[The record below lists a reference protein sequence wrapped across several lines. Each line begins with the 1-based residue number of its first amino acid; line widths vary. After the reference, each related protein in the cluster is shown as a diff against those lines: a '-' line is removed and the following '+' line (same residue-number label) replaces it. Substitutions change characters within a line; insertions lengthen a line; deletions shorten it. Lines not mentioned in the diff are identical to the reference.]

1 MPPLTTNSIPAL
13 AAGTLAAIGTAVMAG
28 WAFGVDPL
36 MTVFPGLIRMKPNT
50 SLGFLLAAFALYVAP
65 KKRFSWAQA
74 GCALSIVMLGMASLF
89 EFLWNIDLGID
100 QWLFR
105 DPVQTI
111 FPGRMA
117 QITAFNFVLT
127 GAMLFPFR
135 SWWGQ
140 RLGDGLALVVCSGAG
155 FAIVGYLY
163 GVPLLYGS
171 IHYTAMAIHTG
182 VAFLVVS
189 VGFLFISKPHGLV
202 RIFRA
207 ETAGGL
213 VARRLIP
220 AGIFIPIMAGAA
232 FCRFNFGQLR
242 LGIACIVVCN
252 LLLFVAAIWTL
263 ARTLDKSEVERGMAQ
278 HASEIDALTGIHNRR
293 YLDGR
298 LREEIQRSVRHS
310 RRSCLILFDIDH
322 FKALNDRFGHV
333 AGDEVLRTISQA
345 CATSLRASDVICRYG
360 GEEFAI
366 IAPETAGEDAMIL
379 ARKIRSLV
387 ALLLFEKAPIQ
398 VTISLGA
405 VEIGNAPI
413 SCDAAIAA
421 ADEALYA
428 AKKMGRNCECLYGEV
443 GALA

>member
-1 MPPLTTNSIPAL
+1 M
-13 AAGTLAAIGTAVMAG
+13 VG
-28 WAFGVDPL
+28 WALDIERL
-36 MTVFPGLIRMKPNT
+36 MTVFPGLVRMKPNT
-50 SLGFLLAAFALYVAP
+50 SLGFLLAAFALYSASQQ
-65 KKRFSWAQA
+65 RFSRVQA
-74 GCALSIVMLGMASLF
+74 GCAAFIAFLGMLSVVQ
-89 EFLWNIDLGID
+89 FLWNIDLGID
-100 QWLFR
+100 QLLFR
-105 DPVQTI
+105 DPVPSP

-117 QITAFNFVLT
+117 QITSVNFVLT

-135 SWWGQ
+135 SRRGQ
-140 RLGDGLALVVCSGAG
+140 KLGDGLALLVCSGAG

-182 VAFLVVS
+182 VAFVVVS

-207 ETAGGL
+207 QTAGGL

-220 AGIFIPIMAGAA
+220 AAIFIPIMAGAV

-252 LLLFVAAIWTL
+252 LLSFVAAIWTL
-263 ARTLDKSEVERGMAQ
+263 ARTLDKSEMERGVAQ

-293 YLDGR
+293 YLDQR
-298 LREEIQRSVRHS
+298 LREEIRRSVRHS
-310 RRSCLILFDIDH
+310 RLLCLILFDIDH
-322 FKALNDRFGHV
+322 FKALNDRFGHI

-345 CATSLRASDVICRYG
+345 CAANLRASDVICRYG

-366 IAPETAGEDAMIL
+366 IAPETRGEDAMVL
-379 ARKIRSLV
+379 AKKLRTLV
-387 ALLLFEKAPIQ
+387 VLLHFEKAPVQI
-398 VTISLGA
+398 TISLGV
-405 VEIGNAPI
+405 VEIGGSSVSPEAT
-413 SCDAAIAA
+413 IAA

-428 AKKMGRNCECLYGEV
+428 AKKQGRNRECLYGEV
-443 GALA
+443 EALV